1 MTDIVNPL
9 ATQEPNS
16 VTICAYSGFR
26 IREGDQVRRTWDG
39 HLVLARFWEPRH
51 PQDFV
56 RARPDTRETP
66 SQGMLRPEDQFVIA
80 NEDLFYEGDVL
91 SIYTGQ
97 LIVTSTGLVIKV
109 VQS

>member
-1 MTDIVNPL
+1 MTDIVNL
-9 ATQEPNS
+9 QATPEPDS

-26 IREGDQVRRTWDG
+26 IREGDEVRRTWDG

-56 RARPDTRETP
+56 RARPETPERP
-66 SQGMLRPEDQFVIA
+66 SQGMLRPEDQFVIV

-91 SIYTGQ
+91 SIHTGQ
-97 LIVTSTGLVIKV
+97 LIVTSTGLVIRV
-109 VQS
+109 MQS

>member
-26 IREGDQVRRTWDG
+26 IRDGDEVRMTWDG

-56 RARPDTRETP
+56 RARPDTVSAP
-66 SQGMLRPEDQFVIA
+66 PIGMLRPEDQFVNV

-91 SIYTGQ
+91 SVYTGQ
-97 LIVTSTGLVIKV
+97 LVVTSTGLVIRV
-109 VQS
+109 MQS